1 MNVVL
6 MIGNV
11 VKDAEVRST
20 PTGKSVANFRI
31 ATNEGRGDSKRTD
44 YHNIVAWEKQ
54 AEEAR
59 DFAVT
64 GARVCI
70 EGRLQTR
77 NYESKKHEGEKV
89 YITEVVATSI
99 RYLMASGGPEED
111 LSEIK
116 FGA

>member
-6 MIGNV
+6 LIGNV

-31 ATNEGRGDSKRTD
+31 ATNEGRGDEKRTD
-44 YHNIVAWEKQ
+44 YHSIVAWERL

-59 DFAVT
+59 DFALT
-64 GARVCI
+64 GTRVCI

-89 YITEVVATSI
+89 YVTEVVANSV
-99 RYLMASGGPEED
+99 RYLVTGASPEEE

-116 FGA
+116 F

>member
-6 MIGNV
+6 LIGNV
-11 VKDAEVRST
+11 TKDAEVRGT
-20 PTGKSVANFRI
+20 PTGKMVANFRV

-44 YHNIVAWEKQ
+44 YHNVVAWEKL
-54 AEEAR
+54 AEEAQYHCK
-59 DFAVT
+59 T
-64 GARVCI
+64 GSRVCI

-89 YITEVVATSI
+89 YVTEVVANSI
-99 RYLMASGGPEED
+99 RYLSAAVEEED

-116 FGA
+116 FGG

>member
-6 MIGNV
+6 LIGNV
-11 VKDAEVRST
+11 TKDAEVRGT
-20 PTGKSVANFRI
+20 PTGKMVANFRV

-44 YHNIVAWEKQ
+44 YHNIVAWEKL
-54 AEEAR
+54 AEDAQYHCK
-59 DFAVT
+59 T
-64 GARVCI
+64 GARVVI

-89 YITEVVATSI
+89 YVTEVVANSV
-99 RYLMASGGPEED
+99 RYLSVDAETEED

-116 FGA
+116 FGG